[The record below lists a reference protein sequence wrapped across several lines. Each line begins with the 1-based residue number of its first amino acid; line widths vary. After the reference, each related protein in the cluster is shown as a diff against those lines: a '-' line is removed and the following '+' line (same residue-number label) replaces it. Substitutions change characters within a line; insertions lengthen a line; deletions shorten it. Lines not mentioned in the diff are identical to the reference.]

1 MLLFYVDASGVK
13 ILFEGLYRTDWTDDE
28 RGIRW
33 MGLRSFYQE
42 CVDVIVGRIISKRY
56 LTSTQQR
63 NSYSLV

>member
-1 MLLFYVDASGVK
+1 MLLFDVVDAPGVK

-42 CVDVIVGRIISKRY
+42 CVDVIVGRIISK
-56 LTSTQQR
+56 
-63 NSYSLV
+63 